1 MLSDVAE
8 NAASFPYQ
16 QSGSYFHTWNTQ
28 LVYFLITNAN
38 DLDSISLPDEPV
50 NRHEKF
56 TRIFVAHGWRG
67 G

>member
-1 MLSDVAE
+1 LR
-8 NAASFPYQ
+8 
-16 QSGSYFHTWNTQ
+16 GRQ
-28 LVYFLITNAN
+28 LVYFLITNAS